1 MTWVRPATR
10 STSTFTARL
19 TPRKPELAYERAALL
34 GISKVVVASETGLS
48 ALEVLE
54 LICKP
59 RRARHAWPVDQRDWV
74 GDLYKYRRFTI

>member
-1 MTWVRPATR
+1 M
-10 STSTFTARL
+10 
-19 TPRKPELAYERAALL
+19 RAALL

-59 RRARHAWPVDQRDWV
+59 RRARHAWPVDQKDWV